1 LSRRGAD
8 APASGGLAQP
18 PSARIAEILASGAP
32 AALLSSLARD
42 LAASQPLLSGA
53 TRRALATKTSSGTRG
68 GSTKPSPAGTGG
80 GGGQGPPPSG
90 PPGSAS
96 AGGGSGAPS
105 GLSSAQWCVVIVILL
120 ALTGQELRRFRL
132 RVTLATPSGFE
143 PLLQRPG

>member
-1 LSRRGAD
+1 
-8 APASGGLAQP
+8 
-18 PSARIAEILASGAP
+18 
-32 AALLSSLARD
+32 
-42 LAASQPLLSGA
+42 
-53 TRRALATKTSSGTRG
+53 LATKTSSHTRG
-68 GSTKPSPAGTGG
+68 GSTQPSPAGTG

-96 AGGGSGAPS
+96 AGGSSGAP
-105 GLSSAQWCVVIVILL
+105 GGISSAQWCVVIVILL